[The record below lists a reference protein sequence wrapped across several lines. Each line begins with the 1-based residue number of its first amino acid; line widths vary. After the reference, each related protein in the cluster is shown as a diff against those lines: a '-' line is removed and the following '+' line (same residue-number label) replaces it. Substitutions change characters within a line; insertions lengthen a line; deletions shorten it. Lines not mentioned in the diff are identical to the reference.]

1 MTFNNIEIPVHT
13 ITPPTPNTYIYDG
26 VDLAMIH
33 DGLHRYVIVKDI
45 ETAVRLP
52 EPNTN
57 TSNYAHVIGDNVTSV
72 FVVNVAQKQVRKITS
87 SGANLT
93 ETVVNLNDYN
103 RFRSFEIVGTNL
115 TQNVFIPQG
124 GGVQGSAIVI
134 GGYISNP
141 TGFSIGGQVVQANAI
156 CYMSSEDS
164 GATWT
169 GPWFPFIHTDTA
181 PFGFMEGTVVAALF
195 YKDNWYFQLT
205 NRQGSQYDLS
215 ISVVESLGVDLI
227 GDLLQDGPISAFT
240 ETETIYQLPFLAHNN
255 FLFFSNTNRT
265 GYYTYN
271 LETDT
276 PTFTTLDN
284 VTNFTKNGSTVDITT
299 ENDCNITINGG
310 AESTGQNIIS
320 AFTLGSTNL
329 LLVQTAGKIL
339 VNDDQTQGVTN
350 PMLNTVI
357 ETDHY
362 LQPSEIIEPA
372 GFGF

>member
-13 ITPPTPNTYIYDG
+13 IAPPTPNTYIYDG

-52 EPNTN
+52 EPNTS
-57 TSNYAHVIGDNVTSV
+57 TANYAHVIGDNVTSV
-72 FVVNVAQKQVRKITS
+72 FIVNVAQRQVRKITS

-93 ETVVNLNDYN
+93 ESVVNLNDYN

-124 GGVQGSAIVI
+124 GGVQGSAIVV

-141 TGFSIGGQVVQANAI
+141 TGFSVGGEVVQANAI

-169 GPWFPFIHTDTA
+169 GPWFPFTQTDTA

-205 NRQGSQYDLS
+205 NKQGSQYDLS

-227 GDLLQDGPISAFT
+227 GDLLQDGPISALS

-255 FLFFSNTNRT
+255 FLFFSNTNRN
-265 GYYTYN
+265 GYYVYD
-271 LETDT
+271 LEADSF
-276 PTFTTLDN
+276 TFTALDN
-284 VTNFTKNGSTVDITT
+284 VTNFTKNGATVDVTS
-299 ENDCNITINGG
+299 ENDCNVAIRGG
-310 AESTGQNIIS
+310 DESDGENTLL
-320 AFTLGSTNL
+320 AFTLGNTAFL
-329 LLVQTAGKIL
+329 LIQTAGKIL
-339 VNDDQTQGVTN
+339 VNDDQDINPVN
-350 PMLNTVI
+350 PMLGVSI
-357 ETDHY
+357 ETDHF
-362 LQPSEIIEPA
+362 LQPSEAFEPTVA
-372 GFGF
+372 